1 MGLQVGEILT
11 VSPFAFFEV
20 KGKVFFDA
28 IKLGQPPL
36 GKVPEG
42 LNTLDVG
49 RTPGK
54 WLGLVNADMAV
65 VVHRNQTDIAL
76 PRIGQ
81 KAAGG
86 IDIPQ
91 ISICKTEE
99 EKSGMISVQ
108 ALPPQPHF
116 LQS

>member
-1 MGLQVGEILT
+1 MGFADKVKEEGLQGGEILT

-36 GKVPEG
+36 GKAPEG
-42 LNTLDVG
+42 LDAVDVG
-49 RTPGK
+49 PAPGK
-54 WLGLVNADMAV
+54 RLGLVDADMAV
-65 VVHRNQTDIAL
+65 VAHRDQAVIAF

-86 IDIPQ
+86 IDFSPDYP
-91 ISICKTEE
+91 
-99 EKSGMISVQ
+99 
-108 ALPPQPHF
+108 L
-116 LQS
+116 